1 MDSKQS
7 EDRKFARLAIEE
19 ARRSVAEDDGRPHP
33 LVGAIVVK
41 NGEVLAI
48 AHRGEGEGD
57 HAEYI
62 ALEKRLPDA
71 AVAGSTIYTTLEP
84 CTTRNH
90 PKIPCVDRLI
100 ERKVGRVVIGMLDP
114 DPRITGR
121 GQRKLRKA
129 NIITDLFPHDLMAE
143 VEDLNREFTRAL
155 ELLAPESTVQTVS
168 AYPQVDFEFKPEKIL
183 VGEVLSRP
191 PKLILIV
198 RDRGTARLK
207 EVKLRTTQYQFD
219 FNAIVPPIVTKLPEG
234 KIRIDPG
241 KYELIFNKRIPQAMG
256 TEQVLARSI
265 KGNGGEKRIDLSEMK
280 SFRFVTPPKPG
291 EPGGAGGPP
300 LNQLAGESAD
310 LRFYA
315 IRVTFLDTGLNRRFC
330 YYKVISCQEPYLLPF
345 DNPSMSIIV
354 APEGRAFFR
363 APIEK
368 ILVDQ
373 RDVYKYHPEEEYTP
387 GGHN

>member
-100 ERKVGRVVIGMLDP
+100 ERRVGRVVIGMLDP

-155 ELLAPESTVQTVS
+155 ELLNPESTVQTVS

-183 VGEVLSRP
+183 VGEVLSRLP
-191 PKLILIV
+191 YCV
-198 RDRGTARLK
+198 REIFMALTMTIATMDRGR
-207 EVKLRTTQYQFD
+207 
-219 FNAIVPPIVTKLPEG
+219 
-234 KIRIDPG
+234 RI
-241 KYELIFNKRIPQAMG
+241 
-256 TEQVLARSI
+256 
-265 KGNGGEKRIDLSEMK
+265 
-280 SFRFVTPPKPG
+280 
-291 EPGGAGGPP
+291 
-300 LNQLAGESAD
+300 
-310 LRFYA
+310 
-315 IRVTFLDTGLNRRFC
+315 
-330 YYKVISCQEPYLLPF
+330 
-345 DNPSMSIIV
+345 
-354 APEGRAFFR
+354 
-363 APIEK
+363 
-368 ILVDQ
+368 
-373 RDVYKYHPEEEYTP
+373 
-387 GGHN
+387 

>member
-1 MDSKQS
+1 LSFRLAPGRAGPPFPFPGGWAWGGSLGGRDKIVFLGIMDSKQS

-121 GQRKLRKA
+121 GQ
-129 NIITDLFPHDLMAE
+129 
-143 VEDLNREFTRAL
+143 LNRECTRAL

-183 VGEVLSRP
+183 VGEVLSRLP
-191 PKLILIV
+191 YCV
-198 RDRGTARLK
+198 REIFMALTMTIATMDRGR
-207 EVKLRTTQYQFD
+207 
-219 FNAIVPPIVTKLPEG
+219 
-234 KIRIDPG
+234 RI
-241 KYELIFNKRIPQAMG
+241 
-256 TEQVLARSI
+256 
-265 KGNGGEKRIDLSEMK
+265 
-280 SFRFVTPPKPG
+280 
-291 EPGGAGGPP
+291 
-300 LNQLAGESAD
+300 
-310 LRFYA
+310 
-315 IRVTFLDTGLNRRFC
+315 
-330 YYKVISCQEPYLLPF
+330 
-345 DNPSMSIIV
+345 
-354 APEGRAFFR
+354 
-363 APIEK
+363 
-368 ILVDQ
+368 
-373 RDVYKYHPEEEYTP
+373 
-387 GGHN
+387 

>member
-41 NGEVLAI
+41 NGEVLVI

-183 VGEVLSRP
+183 VGEVLSRLP
-191 PKLILIV
+191 YCV
-198 RDRGTARLK
+198 REIFMALTMTIATMDRGR
-207 EVKLRTTQYQFD
+207 
-219 FNAIVPPIVTKLPEG
+219 
-234 KIRIDPG
+234 RI
-241 KYELIFNKRIPQAMG
+241 
-256 TEQVLARSI
+256 
-265 KGNGGEKRIDLSEMK
+265 
-280 SFRFVTPPKPG
+280 
-291 EPGGAGGPP
+291 
-300 LNQLAGESAD
+300 
-310 LRFYA
+310 
-315 IRVTFLDTGLNRRFC
+315 
-330 YYKVISCQEPYLLPF
+330 
-345 DNPSMSIIV
+345 
-354 APEGRAFFR
+354 
-363 APIEK
+363 
-368 ILVDQ
+368 
-373 RDVYKYHPEEEYTP
+373 
-387 GGHN
+387 